1 MAAGSGLR
9 SGRYLAADI
18 GGTKLA
24 AGVVSAEG
32 EVLARREGPTL
43 RGVDGEALYA
53 AFRRLLIE
61 AREQAGVETGEIA
74 GVGVGCGGPMQYP
87 AGLVSPL
94 NIPAWRDFPLRPRLE
109 ADFGV
114 DTLVD
119 NDAKAFALGEHWR
132 GAGRGAR
139 CLLAMVVSTG
149 VGGGI
154 VEEGRL
160 MHGAH
165 GNAGHIGHI
174 VVQPNGPAC
183 ACGARGCLEAVAS
196 GPNLAQRAK
205 AALAR
210 GVESRLP
217 PEPTARDLAAA
228 AESGDRLAL
237 RLFREAGVALGRG
250 VAAAT
255 SLLDLDRVVIGGG
268 VSGAAPY
275 FLGSLRRELAA
286 RAQLGF
292 AREVEVVLSSGTVD
306 AALLGA
312 ARMVMRE

>member
-1 MAAGSGLR
+1 MAAAG
-9 SGRYLAADI
+9 YLAADI

-24 AGVVSAEG
+24 AGVVSTAG
-32 EVLARREGPTL
+32 AVLARRECPTP
-43 RGVDGEALYA
+43 RTADAEALYA
-53 AFRRLLIE
+53 VFHRLLLDAQAE
-61 AREQAGVETGEIA
+61 AGGSAGQIA
-74 GVGVGCGGPMQYP
+74 AIGVGCGGPMQYP

-109 ADFGV
+109 RDFGLPA
-114 DTLVD
+114 LVD
-119 NDAKAFALGEHWR
+119 NDAKAFALGEYWR
-132 GAGRGAR
+132 GAGQGAR

-149 VGGGI
+149 VGGGL
-154 VEEGRL
+154 VENGRL
-160 MHGAH
+160 VHGAH
-165 GNAGHIGHI
+165 GNAGHIGHV
-174 VVQPNGPAC
+174 VVQPNGPVC

-196 GPNLAQRAK
+196 GPNLALRART
-205 AALAR
+205 ALAR
-210 GVESRLP
+210 GVASRLP

-228 AESGDRLAL
+228 AADGDRLAL

-268 VSGAAPY
+268 VSSAAPY

-286 RAQLGF
+286 RARLGF

-312 ARMVMRE
+312 ARMMMTPG